1 MSARKYDLC
10 FAKREKKRKL
20 EELNKSQNGALD
32 RFLTNNKILNQKNI
46 GGCSSN
52 EQVTNRIEKDDNNI
66 QEKI

>member
-32 RFLTNNKILNQKNI
+32 RFLTNNK
-46 GGCSSN
+46 
-52 EQVTNRIEKDDNNI
+52 
-66 QEKI
+66 KI